1 MPANQ
6 RYSSVK
12 NVCENLTLQEI
23 VHVGIHDDQSFNGS
37 CTGTH
42 VNVKVPKLFAKNQLI
57 KS

>member
-12 NVCENLTLQEI
+12 KFCENLTLQEI
-23 VHVGIHDDQSFNGS
+23 VHVGIPDDNQSFNGS

-42 VNVKVPKLFAKNQLI
+42 VNVKVPK
-57 KS
+57 

>member
-37 CTGTH
+37 CKCQSSQIICQEP
-42 VNVKVPKLFAKNQLI
+42 VN
-57 KS
+57 

>member
-6 RYSSVK
+6 CYSSVK
-12 NVCENLTLQEI
+12 KICENLTLQEI
-23 VHVGIHDDQSFNGS
+23 LHVGIHDNQSFNGS
-37 CTGTH
+37 HTGTY